1 METTRRDAL
10 GLMGAAAAT
19 AAMGGPAMAQG
30 TRNLGSKTKTLFWV
44 ASCTPFDKNL
54 KFDPAAFKDVLAW
67 FKHNGADGVVVL
79 GTTGEYPSFGMA
91 ERKQVMEVAGKNKD
105 GMNIICSSGTSNFT
119 ETIEL
124 SKHAADHGA
133 EGLLVIPPFYYKK
146 PALAGLV
153 KYYSLLFDAVPQ
165 SLAVNLYHIPSN
177 SAVPI
182 SHDLLKALKHYP
194 NLAGIK
200 DSEEDMPE
208 YKQFVADF
216 PDLNMRTGTD
226 TKLEFALSKG
236 MGAILAEGN
245 LFCRQIADMFAAFRA
260 GKDSHAAF
268 MKFQTQ
274 QALMRKLGGEIDSY
288 GPMKYALS
296 QQMGVPQFY
305 QRPPNLDVTDA
316 QKAAIRKGLAQIKEM
331 G

>member
-1 METTRRDAL
+1 MANFVL
-10 GLMGAAAAT
+10 LYS
-19 AAMGGPAMAQG
+19 GGSAG
-30 TRNLGSKTKTLFWV
+30 RT
-44 ASCTPFDKNL
+44 
-54 KFDPAAFKDVLAW
+54 
-67 FKHNGADGVVVL
+67 
-79 GTTGEYPSFGMA
+79 EA

-146 PALAGLV
+146 PELAGLV

-208 YKQFVADF
+208 YKQFVAAF

-226 TKLEFALSKG
+226 TKLEFGYIDGQIHLIDECFTPDSSRYWD
-236 MGAILAEGN
+236 AETYE
-245 LFCRQIADMFAAFRA
+245 R
-260 GKDSHAAF
+260 GKPQPSMDKQF
-268 MKFQTQ
+268 
-274 QALMRKLGGEIDSY
+274 LRDW
-288 GPMKYALS
+288 LS
-296 QQMGVPQFY
+296 Q
-305 QRPPNLDVTDA
+305 LDWDKTSPGPELPEDVILGTRDRYLLAYRRVTGQDLELGA
-316 QKAAIRKGLAQIKEM
+316 R
-331 G
+331 

>member
-1 METTRRDAL
+1 METTRRDAM
-10 GLMGAAAAT
+10 GLMGAAAAA
-19 AAMGGPAMAQG
+19 AAMTGPAMAQG
-30 TRNLGSKTKTLFWV
+30 ARNLGSKTKTLFWV
-44 ASCTPFDKNL
+44 ASCTPCDKNL
-54 KFDPAAFKDVLAW
+54 KFDPAAFKDALAW

-79 GTTGEYPSFGMA
+79 GTTGEYPSFGIA
-91 ERKQVMEVAGKNKD
+91 ERKAVMEVAGKNKD
-105 GMNIICSSGTSNFT
+105 GMNIICSSGTSSFT
-119 ETIEL
+119 DTIEL

-133 EGLLVIPPFYYKK
+133 EGLLVIPPYYYKK
-146 PALAGLV
+146 PPLAGLV

-182 SHDLLKALKHYP
+182 STDLLKALKHYP

-208 YKQFVADF
+208 YKAFVANF

-226 TKLEFALSKG
+226 TKLEYALSKG

-274 QALMRKLGGEIDSY
+274 QTLMRKLGGEIDSY

-305 QRPPNLDVTDA
+305 QRPPNLDVTEA